1 MESVLLLVLF
11 LVGILI
17 VLPIWTLVSLSN
29 LRRENRELARR
40 LALLEAGAGA
50 VPVVT
55 ETSREPITPTPVAE
69 PARMESDLL
78 KSTPADLPSERAAPA
93 RPESI
98 QSVEGGPGVPL
109 PPPAQAVAPAPQ
121 LPSSPPP
128 LPFPRLPPPMPTR
141 VPVPVAARPAPKP
154 RINWEV
160 FMGVKLFAWIGG
172 LALFLGVGFFVKY
185 SFEHDLKSGSPW
197 VF

>member
-55 ETSREPITPTPVAE
+55 ETSRGRTGPNGIG
-69 PARMESDLL
+69 
-78 KSTPADLPSERAAPA
+78 PSEVNA
-93 RPESI
+93 RRLAIGARCAGEAGVD
-98 QSVEGGPGVPL
+98 SV
-109 PPPAQAVAPAPQ
+109 
-121 LPSSPPP
+121 
-128 LPFPRLPPPMPTR
+128 R
-141 VPVPVAARPAPKP
+141 
-154 RINWEV
+154 
-160 FMGVKLFAWIGG
+160 
-172 LALFLGVGFFVKY
+172 
-185 SFEHDLKSGSPW
+185 
-197 VF
+197 